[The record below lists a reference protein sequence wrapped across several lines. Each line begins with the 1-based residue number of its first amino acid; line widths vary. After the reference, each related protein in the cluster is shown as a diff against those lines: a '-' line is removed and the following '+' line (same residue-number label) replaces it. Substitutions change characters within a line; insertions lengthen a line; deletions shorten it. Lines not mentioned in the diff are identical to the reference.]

1 MIEAMAC
8 GTPVVAFA
16 RGAVPEVIQH
26 GVTGFIVETVDDAV
40 KAVARLDTINRGTV
54 RASFERRFSVDVMA
68 ANYELAYLDILAM
81 RNRVGP
87 EVRVE
92 TEILQSPLQVAPEP
106 SFGTP

>member
-40 KAVARLDTINRGTV
+40 KAIARLDTINRSSV

-68 ANYELAYLDILAM
+68 ANYELAYLGILAM